1 MRKHP
6 KRILSLLLALVL
18 CLGLL
23 PMTALAD
30 WTNEGD
36 LEDVRVI
43 TDNKGAKTDPGI
55 GGNTDDLEDI
65 RIITDNKGANSNPA
79 PGGNEDEGDL
89 DYIFIITDNQGSNTS
104 GSGGS
109 AEPAVQVHLTI
120 DASPGKFTNGNTTET
135 LTGRLYGNG
144 NSIKVTSQN
153 LIFSGDYT
161 PVREGYT
168 FTGWFT
174 GDGQPALGVEFST
187 DTTFY
192 AHWEEQAA
200 SGGGVGEG
208 QRTTFE
214 LNANG
219 GTVSPKT
226 FTVEGEWGALKIV
239 GKLPTPTRSGYTF
252 KGWYIDGKLV
262 DESKPITSSAP
273 FPVAQWE
280 RIKITPAVSAS
291 PTQIEAG
298 TEKVEVTL
306 SCTTSGAMLDWRP
319 FERLLFGGGKPAD
332 AETAVRQYINGNNP
346 NGPSGLKLTD
356 IRFEGSYEV
365 DSSAYP
371 YELYPQGVCPT
382 PKLILT
388 FEGKAVAGESL
399 YIYMEP
405 GCFVQPVTKNE
416 HLVLTESSD
425 QIFNSTKLSIPITGT
440 VASANPNGPFT
451 VKFDLNF
458 ADKSKEKASERP
470 KAQTIAKGS
479 AVSLPD
485 GSKLTPPSDAS
496 EFYAWCVATKDEK
509 GETVLF
515 PWRESDAVTADM
527 TLYAGWIRKGTVVK
541 DGEGIK
547 PVDSTGTSKPGG
559 TTETVSKAVFA
570 DVVKSSPF
578 APAISWAVDKNITKG
593 TSLTTF
599 SPNNTCTRGHILTFL
614 WRSQGS
620 PEPTVVNPYKDEIP
634 NAFQKAAVWA
644 HEKGLVTGDT
654 FGSSAPCTR
663 ASSVTYMWKLAGSP
677 EAKAASFKD
686 VAASSDYAKAVSWA
700 VEQGVTNGTGDGTS
714 FSPENTCTRG
724 QIVTFL
730 YRAYK

>member
-6 KRILSLLLALVL
+6 KRILSLLLSLVL
-18 CLGLL
+18 CLTLL
-23 PMTALAD
+23 PMAALAEED
-30 WTNEGD
+30 DNPGLTSTIIVTDSEHTPPGNGGKEDEGD

-43 TDNKGAKTDPGI
+43 TDTVG
-55 GGNTDDLEDI
+55 
-65 RIITDNKGANSNPA
+65 DNKWIGDQLNPNYKEPGSQPVQEHTITFSAN
-79 PGGNEDEGDL
+79 GGRFSD
-89 DYIFIITDNQGSNTS
+89 GSESKSVTTVS
-104 GSGGS
+104 G
-109 AEPAVQVHLTI
+109 L
-120 DASPGKFTNGNTTET
+120 FTFTEVPT
-135 LTGRLYGNG
+135 
-144 NSIKVTSQN
+144 
-153 LIFSGDYT
+153 
-161 PVREGYT
+161 REGYAFEGWKTKSPNATVWPPET
-168 FTGWFT
+168 FVDRTLNRDDQLFAVWK
-174 GDGQPALGVEFST
+174 
-187 DTTFY
+187 
-192 AHWEEQAA
+192 EQAA
-200 SGGGVGEG
+200 SGGGVGGG
-208 QRTTFE
+208 QQTFE

-262 DESKPITSSAP
+262 DESKPITGTAP

-280 RIKITPAVSAS
+280 RIKITPTVSAS
-291 PTQIEAG
+291 PAQIEAG
-298 TEKVEVTL
+298 AEKVEVTL

-319 FERLLFGGGKPAD
+319 FERLLFDGSKPSNV
-332 AETAVRQYINGNNP
+332 ETAVKQYINGNNP

-356 IRFEGSYEV
+356 IRYEGNYDFSKH
-365 DSSAYP
+365 DDSAYP
-371 YELYPQGVCPT
+371 RNLYPEGVCPT
-382 PKLILT
+382 PQLVLT
-388 FEGKAVAGESL
+388 FEGKAVAGQDL

-405 GCFVQPVTKNE
+405 GCFVQPVTKDE
-416 HLVLTESSD
+416 HLVLTESSA
-425 QIFNSTKLSIPITGT
+425 QIFTSTKLSIPITGT
-440 VASANPNGPFT
+440 AASANPNGPFT

-485 GSKLTPPSDAS
+485 GSKLTPPSDTS

-509 GETVLF
+509 GETVLL
-515 PWRESDAVTADM
+515 PWRESDAVTGDM

-547 PVDSTGTSKPGG
+547 PVDSTGTSKPSG
-559 TTETVSKAVFA
+559 TTGTVSKTVFA

-578 APAISWAVDKNITKG
+578 ADAISWAVDESITKG

-654 FGSSAPCTR
+654 FGSSDPCTR